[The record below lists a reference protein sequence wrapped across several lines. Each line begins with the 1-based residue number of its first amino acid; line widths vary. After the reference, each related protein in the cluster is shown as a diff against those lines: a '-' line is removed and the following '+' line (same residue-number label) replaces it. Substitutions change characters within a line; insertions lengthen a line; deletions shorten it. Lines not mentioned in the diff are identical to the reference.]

1 LLFLHLTF
9 VLSFCSLSGWT
20 SVPTFESFVY
30 HVIEI
35 NEDGTRGDVV
45 LQHRAGKFEEEERRG
60 PFTIDLLSMHS
71 VL

>member
-1 LLFLHLTF
+1 M
-9 VLSFCSLSGWT
+9 
-20 SVPTFESFVY
+20 PTFESFVY

-45 LQHRAGKFEEEERRG
+45 LQHRAGKFEEQQRRG